1 MIFSHWGFDAAYQK
15 HGEKGKIK
23 KQYFYNQ
30 SDPFQSTFS
39 RQILL
44 PMSPSAGCRDVC
56 KMQLWDAYCLVLLFK
71 QVEAESTVQ
80 LSSICWTE
88 RGWKTKQNQETIN
101 ARSGKNLFL
110 RFFMLWSVF
119 LYLCGRITIC
129 HWFWAFFFL
138 IANLLLAHCLS
149 VWLHYWCCVMWGWQS
164 QQSRKAN
171 LSLACGDHLRVDL
184 CGAGRVVSF

>member
-110 RFFMLWSVF
+110 RFFNAMICFLIPLWAYHNFPLVLS
-119 LYLCGRITIC
+119 L
-129 HWFWAFFFL
+129 FFFF
-138 IANLLLAHCLS
+138 NCKFTVGTLLKCLAAL
-149 VWLHYWCCVMWGWQS
+149 LM
-164 QQSRKAN
+164 
-171 LSLACGDHLRVDL
+171 L
-184 CGAGRVVSF
+184 CDMGMAESAKQKS

>member
-39 RQILL
+39 RQPLL
-44 PMSPSAGCRDVC
+44 PMSPSAGCRDGC
-56 KMQLWDAYCLVLLFK
+56 KMKLWDAYCLVLLFK

-88 RGWKTKQNQETIN
+88 CGWKTKLNQETIN

-119 LYLCGRITIC
+119 LYLCGCITIC
-129 HWFWAFFFL
+129 HWFWAFFFFFF
-138 IANLLLAHCLS
+138 NCRFTVGTLLKCLAARL
-149 VWLHYWCCVMWGWQS
+149 M
-164 QQSRKAN
+164 
-171 LSLACGDHLRVDL
+171 L
-184 CGAGRVVSF
+184 CDVGMVESAKQKS